1 MTAFAT
7 ILIREDTK
15 NKGINTKVVEN
26 VRKVKGVVDCFPVT
40 GRADVVA
47 FIEGSSLETVRT
59 AALKVNEVPN
69 VRATETLLS
78 ITT

>member
-1 MTAFAT
+1 MTAFAA

-15 NKGINTKVVEN
+15 NKGISTKVVDS

-40 GRADVVA
+40 GRADLVA
-47 FIEGSSLETVRT
+47 FVEGGSLETVRT

-78 ITT
+78 ITS